1 MSRSSK
7 NNAHKGKEEES
18 ERSQSGQWFVTTD
31 LKRQFVFLYVVKL
44 KPQKLEEVL
53 LYSSC

>member
-1 MSRSSK
+1 MHIKVKKRK
-7 NNAHKGKEEES
+7 VKGV
-18 ERSQSGQWFVTTD
+18 SQSGQWFVTTD